1 MGLVTLKE
9 ILSETI
15 DKKYAV
21 GAFDTFNPLMTEAIL
36 SAAEEEGKPL
46 ILMQIDAMLGARE
59 DHDSYFKC
67 IHDMIGHTTVP
78 ICLMLDHGS
87 SYENCMKAIH
97 YGFSAV
103 MFDGSMLPYE
113 ENVRQTKEIVRAA
126 HACGVSVEAEIGHVG
141 GLEADEQADPN
152 GSIVDVSGYS
162 EPEMAKQFAEET
174 EIDAMAI
181 AFGTVHGKYRGV
193 PRLDY
198 DRVAQIRSMV
208 DIPLVMHGG
217 SGVPEDGFRGAV
229 AHGISKVNIATSMVQ
244 AASEGMIGAVD
255 GRGDKRIGFPDLC
268 RIAQEAVKADVKKH
282 MDIFGTKALEI
293 HRKPHLFGEIAS
305 H

>member
-9 ILSETI
+9 ILSESI

-21 GAFDTFNPLMTEAIL
+21 GAFDTLNPIMTEAIL
-36 SAAEEEGKPL
+36 CAAEEEQKPL
-46 ILMQIDAMLGARE
+46 ILMQIDAMLGGRE

-113 ENVRQTKEIVRAA
+113 ENVKQTREIVHAA

-141 GLEADEQADPN
+141 GLEADEQADPD
-152 GSIVDVSGYS
+152 GCIVDVTGYS
-162 EPEMAKQFAEET
+162 NPDLAKRFAEET

-181 AFGTVHGKYRGV
+181 AFGTVHGKYKGT
-193 PRLDY
+193 PKLDY
-198 DRVAQIRSMV
+198 DRVAKIRSMV
-208 DIPLVMHGG
+208 EIPLVMHGG
-217 SGVPEDGFRGAV
+217 SGVPEEGFREAV
-229 AHGISKVNIATSMVQ
+229 VHGISKVNICTSMIQ
-244 AASEGMIGAVD
+244 AASEKMTEAVNRG
-255 GRGDKRIGFPDLC
+255 GRGAGFPGLC
-268 RIAQEAVKADVKKH
+268 AAAQEAVTEDVKKH
-282 MDIFGTKALEI
+282 MHIFGTQPLEI
-293 HRKPHLFGEIAS
+293 KRSPMRFGEICP